1 MGETHMPRDLFG
13 DVTHPSVSVGHRK
26 WYTVPLSLA
35 AHVSVIVSIVLVS
48 LAAQEFVPL
57 PREIVTY
64 VGAIDLP
71 DPPPPPPVPA
81 TPVEQAP
88 SDRNAAPLEAPV
100 GITQDSGIEIV
111 PSTDLPGIDLGV
123 VPGGHSVVS
132 DAPPIPPP
140 PPEPVKAVRPG
151 GQVKFPTKVRDAQP
165 IYSAIAQAAH
175 VQGTVILEA
184 IIGVD
189 GKVQSVRLM
198 RSVPLLDQAAI
209 DAVRQ
214 WEYTPSQLN
223 GVPVPVVMTVT
234 VTFRLNQ

>member
-1 MGETHMPRDLFG
+1 MPRDLFG

-26 WYTVPLSLA
+26 RYTVPLSLA

-48 LAAQEFVPL
+48 LAAQEFMPL

-71 DPPPPPPVPA
+71 EPPPPPPGRSIR
-81 TPVEQAP
+81 TEQP
-88 SDRNAAPLEAPV
+88 QPDRNLAPLEAPV

-111 PSTDLPGIDLGV
+111 PSSDLPGIDLGV

-140 PPEPVKAVRPG
+140 PPEPVKPVRAG
-151 GQVKFPTKVRDAQP
+151 GLVKWPTKIRDAQP
-165 IYSAIAQAAH
+165 MYSAIAQAAH

-189 GKVQSVRLM
+189 GKMQSVRVM
-198 RSVPLLDQAAI
+198 RSVPVLDQAAI

-223 GVPVPVVMTVT
+223 GVAVPVIMTVT
-234 VTFRLNQ
+234 VTFQLTR